1 MPGIRRAGVVV
12 EFATGETVQRAGSM
26 RAKVEGFLDPTTNSI
41 SYVVSDPE
49 TKRAAIV
56 DSVLDF
62 DPEAGRTTTGSA
74 DKLVAAV
81 ETEGLSVEWILE
93 THVHADH
100 LSAAHYL
107 QGTVGGRTGIGAGVI
122 EVQRTFGAM
131 FNVEREVAADGTQFD
146 RLLAD
151 GETISIGNI
160 AGRVLSTPGHTPACS
175 CYVFGD
181 AAFVGDTLF
190 MPDSGTARADFPGA
204 SVRKLYDSLRRILAL
219 PPETRLFMCHDYGAG
234 GQRPIAWES
243 TVAEQRRS
251 NIHCRDGIS
260 RETFMAT
267 RQERDAGLPVP
278 RLMVPAVQ
286 VNIRGGRM
294 PPPER
299 NGTAYL
305 KLPINLL

>member
-1 MPGIRRAGVVV
+1 MPKTARVD
-12 EFATGETVQRAGSM
+12 
-26 RAKVEGFLDPTTNSI
+26 GFLDPTTSSI

-49 TKRAAIV
+49 THAAAII
-56 DSVLDF
+56 DPVLDF
-62 DPEAGRTTTGSA
+62 DPEAGRTATGAA
-74 DKLVAAV
+74 DRLIAAV
-81 ETEGLSVEWILE
+81 EAGGLRLEWILE

-100 LSAAHYL
+100 LSAAQYL
-107 QGTVGGRTGIGAGVI
+107 RERLGGRTGIGAGVV
-122 EVQRTFGAM
+122 EVQATFGAL
-131 FNVEREVAADGTQFD
+131 FNVEREVAADGSQFD

-151 GETISIGNI
+151 GEAVSVGGI
-160 AGRVLSTPGHTPACS
+160 AGRVLATPGHTPACV

-190 MPDSGTARADFPGA
+190 MPDSGTARADFPGGSA
-204 SVRKLYDSLRRILAL
+204 AKLYDSLHRILAL
-219 PPETRLFMCHDYGAG
+219 PPDTRLFMCHDYGAG
-234 GQRPIAWES
+234 GQRAVAWES

-260 RETFMAT
+260 RERFVAT
-267 RQERDAGLPVP
+267 RQARDAELPVP

-286 VNIRGGRM
+286 VNIRGGRL

-305 KLPINLL
+305 KLPIDVL

>member
-1 MPGIRRAGVVV
+1 MTARVD
-12 EFATGETVQRAGSM
+12 
-26 RAKVEGFLDPTTNSI
+26 GFFDLTTNSI

-56 DSVLDF
+56 DPVLDF
-62 DPEAGRTTTGSA
+62 DPEAGRTTTASA

-81 ETEGLSVEWILE
+81 ESGGLELEWILE

-100 LSAAHYL
+100 LSAAQYL
-107 QGTVGGRTGIGAGVI
+107 QERLGGRTGIGTGVVA
-122 EVQRTFGAM
+122 VQKTFAAL
-131 FNVEREVAADGTQFD
+131 FNVASEVAADGSQFD

-151 GETISIGNI
+151 GETLSIGNI
-160 AGRVLSTPGHTPACS
+160 AGQVMSTPGHTPACS

-204 SVRKLYDSLRRILAL
+204 SAGKLYDSLHRILAL
-219 PPETRLFMCHDYGAG
+219 PPDTRLFMCHDYGAG
-234 GQRPIAWES
+234 GQREIAWES

-260 RETFMAT
+260 RESFVAT
-267 RQERDAGLPVP
+267 RQARDAELPVP

-305 KLPINLL
+305 KLPINVL